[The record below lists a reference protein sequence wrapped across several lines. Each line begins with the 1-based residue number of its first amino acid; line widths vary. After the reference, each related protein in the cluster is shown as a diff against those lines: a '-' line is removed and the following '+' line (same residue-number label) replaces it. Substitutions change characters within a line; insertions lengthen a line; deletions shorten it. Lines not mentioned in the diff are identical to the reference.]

1 MGASETFQI
10 PIDVAEAYEARFVP
24 AIFAEWAPRILDA
37 AGVVDGHDTRL
48 LDVACGTGVVARAAA
63 DRVGADGVVGLDL
76 NEAMLTVAR
85 RIAPEIEW
93 QRGDVTE
100 LEYPDASFDVVTCQ
114 MALMFVLDLDRAFL
128 EMARVAR
135 PGGRV
140 AVVVPAALDDQPA
153 YRVFVDVA
161 ARRTGPE
168 ARSLLST
175 YWNRGD
181 RDALAGT
188 AERAGLQ
195 TASATTVTGTARF
208 ASAHDFVMTEIG
220 SSPLIERID
229 RATADQIADEVADL
243 LPDDATAEGY
253 DVPLLCPDY
262 AGRKPT

>member
-37 AGVVDGHDTRL
+37 AGVVDGRDARL
-48 LDVACGTGVVARAAA
+48 LDAACGTGVVARAAA
-63 DRVGADGVVGLDL
+63 RRVGADRVVGLDL

-85 RIAPEIEW
+85 RVAPELDW
-93 QRGDVTE
+93 QHGDVTD
-100 LEYPDASFDVVTCQ
+100 LPFPDASFDVVTCQ
-114 MALMFVLDLDRAFL
+114 MALMFVPDVDRAFA

-140 AVVVPAALDDQPA
+140 AIVVPAALEDQPA
-153 YRVFVDVA
+153 YRVFVDVV
-161 ARRTGPE
+161 ARRTGPD

-181 RDALAGT
+181 LVALT
-188 AERAGLQ
+188 DSAERAGLL
-195 TASATTVTGTARF
+195 TSTATTVRGSARF

-220 SSPLIERID
+220 SSPLVDRID
-229 RATADQIADEVADL
+229 RATVDQVADEVAERL
-243 LPDDATAEGY
+243 AQYVTVEGFA
-253 DVPLLCPDY
+253 VPLLCHVY